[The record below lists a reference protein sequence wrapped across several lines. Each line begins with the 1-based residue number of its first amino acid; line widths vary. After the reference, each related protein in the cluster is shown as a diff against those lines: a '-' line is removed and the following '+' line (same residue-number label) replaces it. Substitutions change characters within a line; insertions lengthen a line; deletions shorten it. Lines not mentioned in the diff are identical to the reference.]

1 MDTRTLALD
10 EEEMLAEL
18 GLVRRVAL
26 RLLGDSNDAD
36 DVVQEAWLRT
46 RTAPV
51 RFESRGRLRAWLAA
65 LAHRMARD
73 TLRARRRRLA
83 REERAA
89 RLETEADAADVLE
102 RSALLERLLQAV
114 RALEEPQRST
124 VLLRYLDGHSTA
136 EIAAAMSV
144 SEDVVR
150 KRLTRTRAHL
160 RTALGLDEGR
170 EERARTRRRALQVAT
185 CAGLLAALAGW
196 YLLGATPEEPVPTA
210 GVAVTHPE
218 ALPGEPA
225 SDELADDPALDELAI
240 AAEPAA
246 VVAETP
252 APDPVPLGEAGAGSG
267 ASGEA
272 PAPAEHPATPAL
284 ILSAPD

>member
-1 MDTRTLALD
+1 MEARLASDFALD
-10 EEEMLAEL
+10 DEQMLEEL
-18 GLVRRVAL
+18 GLVRRVAQ
-26 RLLGDSNDAD
+26 RLLGDPNDAD

-73 TLRARRRRLA
+73 TLRSRRRRLA

-144 SEDVVR
+144 SEEVVR

-160 RTALGLDEGR
+160 RAALGLEDV
-170 EERARTRRRALQVAT
+170 RAQRVRRRAWQVAT
-185 CAGLLAALAGW
+185 CAGILAALAAGW
-196 YLLGATPEEPVPTA
+196 ILLAARAPAPPA
-210 GVAVTHPE
+210 
-218 ALPGEPA
+218 PG
-225 SDELADDPALDELAI
+225 AI
-240 AAEPAA
+240 AAPTHGTLAAPGAPEPQ
-246 VVAETP
+246 P
-252 APDPVPLGEAGAGSG
+252 
-267 ASGEA
+267 A
-272 PAPAEHPATPAL
+272 PAPTEALVAEASAPAEDPRPEEAVEPSPTEPGAPQTERAAAPAL

>member
-1 MDTRTLALD
+1 MDLRSIALD
-10 EEEMLAEL
+10 DEQMLEEL
-18 GLVRRVAL
+18 GLVRRVAQ

-89 RLETEADAADVLE
+89 RLETCADAADVLE

-124 VLLRYLDGHSTA
+124 ILLRYLDGHSTA

-144 SEDVVR
+144 SEEVVR

-160 RTALGLDEGR
+160 RGCLGLEDPPSAA
-170 EERARTRRRALQVAT
+170 RATVRRRALQVAS
-185 CAGLLAALAGW
+185 CAVLLAALAGF
-196 YLLGATPEEPVPTA
+196 YVYRRAQDPVPASGLTAGPTADATGDEPVPESPA
-210 GVAVTHPE
+210 VAT
-218 ALPGEPA
+218 
-225 SDELADDPALDELAI
+225 AI
-240 AAEPAA
+240 ATQDE
-246 VVAETP
+246 VAE
-252 APDPVPLGEAGAGSG
+252 
-267 ASGEA
+267 ASPSE
-272 PAPAEHPATPAL
+272 PAPASTEGDSDPGERTEVPHERAPVPTL